1 MKESILKIEDERV
14 IGKSCSRLITLTTN
28 KYPNSI
34 SSYNTRIVLDLKAMG
49 KILSNCDQET

>member
-28 KYPNSI
+28 KCPNSTLG
-34 SSYNTRIVLDLKAMG
+34 NTEEHSDCIGFKSDG
-49 KILSNCDQET
+49 KNPFKL

>member
-28 KYPNSI
+28 KCPN
-34 SSYNTRIVLDLKAMG
+34 TDTDLQHHCFGFKNDG
-49 KILSNCDQET
+49 WETPFKL